1 MGDLLL
7 VRHGE
12 TEWSRT
18 GRHTGRTD
26 LPLTKTGEEQARA
39 LVPLLAGRRIAT
51 VLCSPLARAVR
62 TAELALPGRRGIV
75 LEPRLQEWD
84 YGGYEGLTTPEIRAD
99 RPGWDLW
106 HDGVPAGAPGHPGE
120 TLAAVGHRCDE
131 VLAVADEALR
141 ATGGAGGG
149 GGAGGPGGAE
159 SDVLLVAHGHVLR
172 VLTARRLGQ
181 HPAAGAL
188 YRLETA
194 TLSVLGTEHDRPVLL
209 GWNLPGSDP
218 R

>member
-12 TEWSRT
+12 TEWSRA

-26 LPLTKTGEEQARA
+26 LPLTATGEEQARA
-39 LVPLLAGRRIAT
+39 LVPVLAGRRIAT
-51 VLCSPLARAVR
+51 VLCSPLDRAVR
-62 TAELALPGRRGIV
+62 TAELALPGRRGTV

-84 YGGYEGLTTPEIRAD
+84 YGGYEGLTTAQIRAD

-106 HDGVPAGAPGHPGE
+106 RDGVPTGAPGHPGE

-131 VLAVADEALR
+131 VLAVADAALR
-141 ATGGAGGG
+141 AGAVDNT
-149 GGAGGPGGAE
+149 AG
-159 SDVLLVAHGHVLR
+159 DVLLVAHGHVLR

-194 TLSVLGTEHDRPVLL
+194 TLSVLGTEHERPVLL
-209 GWNLPGSDP
+209 GWNLPGRAAP
-218 R
+218 

>member
-12 TEWSRT
+12 TEWSRD

-26 LPLTKTGEEQARA
+26 LPLTGTGEEQARA

-51 VLCSPLARAVR
+51 VLCSPLRRAVR
-62 TAELALPGRRGIV
+62 TAELALPGRRGTV

-84 YGGYEGLTTPEIRAD
+84 YGGYEGLTTAEIRD
-99 RPGWDLW
+99 GRPGWDLW

-120 TLAAVGHRCDE
+120 TLAAVGRRCDE
-131 VLAVADEALR
+131 VLAVADAALR
-141 ATGGAGGG
+141 AAAGS
-149 GGAGGPGGAE
+149 AGHTDG
-159 SDVLLVAHGHVLR
+159 DVLLVAHGHVLR

-209 GWNLPGSDP
+209 GWNLPGGKAG
-218 R
+218 

>member
-12 TEWSRT
+12 TEWSRD

-26 LPLTKTGEEQARA
+26 LPLTDAGEEQARA
-39 LVPLLAGRRIAT
+39 LVPMLAERRIAT
-51 VLCSPLARAVR
+51 VLCSPLRRAVR
-62 TAELALPGRRGIV
+62 TAELALPGRRGTV

-84 YGGYEGLTTPEIRAD
+84 YGGHEGLTTAEIRAE

-131 VLAVADEALR
+131 VLAVADAALHEAD
-141 ATGGAGGG
+141 G
-149 GGAGGPGGAE
+149 
-159 SDVLLVAHGHVLR
+159 DVLLVAHGHVLR

-188 YRLETA
+188 YRLQTA

-209 GWNLPGSDP
+209 GWNIPG
-218 R
+218 RGAR